1 MMKNS
6 NFIKMWFFVVSS
18 VVIMIALLN
27 YLIDPFGVFHTG
39 LLEKSKSLNERV
51 VKIDYLKEN
60 KKRYNGFMFGSS
72 TMGTTDPKVLEKYV
86 PNSKFYN
93 LTCSSSN
100 MYDFK
105 MLIIYL
111 IKESFDVKNLYLQID
126 LTSMREYGK
135 HPNHAQKHHYAITDD
150 SSWKFYLEYLT
161 IFPFEALK
169 AKVMM
174 SITDADATKF
184 DVENS
189 GMWFVKHK
197 DIAREKDLDAYIAK
211 EHSFKKKSRRT
222 RGEEKSIDA
231 IMGDYQEI
239 VKLCKDNGI
248 TLTVLTTAYNHL
260 RMDAFKI
267 DDVIR
272 FVGRLA
278 SYHDIWYF
286 SGYNSVTN
294 DDKNFYEVNHY
305 ISEIGAL
312 KAARI
317 YHDSSA
323 EVPAD
328 FGVLITKENRTEI
341 LLKERKSMLI
351 HDSK

>member
-1 MMKNS
+1 MKNS
-6 NFIKMWFFVVSS
+6 KFIKMWFMLVSGAI
-18 VVIMIALLN
+18 IMIALLN

-51 VKIDYLKEN
+51 VKIDYLNKNKE
-60 KKRYNGFMFGSS
+60 KYNAFMLGSS

-86 PNSKFYN
+86 KDSKFYN

-105 MLIIYL
+105 MLIKYL
-111 IKESFDVKNLYLQID
+111 LKEDFDVKNLYLQID

-135 HPNHAQKHHYAITDD
+135 HPNQAQKHHYAVTDD
-150 SSWKFYLEYLT
+150 SVWKFYLEYLT
-161 IFPFEALK
+161 IFPFDAMK

-174 SITDADATKF
+174 YLTNADATKF

-197 DIAREKDLDAYIAK
+197 DMARAKDLEAYIAN
-211 EHSFKKKSRRT
+211 EPSFKKRSRRT
-222 RGEEKSIDA
+222 RGEEKNIDA
-231 IMGDYQEI
+231 IISDYQEI
-239 VKLCKDNGI
+239 VKLCEEKGVN
-248 TLTVLTTAYNHL
+248 LTVLTTAYNHL

-267 DDVIR
+267 NDVLS
-272 FVGRLA
+272 FVKRLA
-278 SYHDIWYF
+278 TYHDIWYF

-294 DDKNFYEVNHY
+294 DDRNFYEVNHY
-305 ISEIGAL
+305 IPKIGAL

-317 YHDSSA
+317 YHDSA
-323 EVPAD
+323 VDVPKD
-328 FGVLITKENRTEI
+328 FGVLVSKENMQEM
-341 LLKERKSMLI
+341 LLKERESMILY
-351 HDSK
+351 DNK

>member
-1 MMKNS
+1 MKS
-6 NFIKMWFFVVSS
+6 SKFIKMWFLVVSIAI
-18 VVIMIALLN
+18 IMIALLN

-51 VKIDYLKEN
+51 VKIDYLNQN
-60 KKRYNGFMFGSS
+60 KNRYNAYMFGSS

-86 PNSKFYN
+86 QDSKFYN

-105 MLIIYL
+105 VLINYL
-111 IKESFDVKNLYLQID
+111 IKEDFEVKNLYLQID

-135 HPNHAQKHHYAITDD
+135 HPNQAQKHHYAV
-150 SSWKFYLEYLT
+150 SGESAWKFYLEYLT
-161 IFPFEALK
+161 IFPFSAMK
-169 AKVMM
+169 SKVLLFLQ
-174 SITDADATKF
+174 DADATQF
-184 DVENS
+184 DVEDS

-197 DIAREKDLDAYIAK
+197 DIERQKDLEAYVAN
-211 EHSFKKKSRRT
+211 EPSFKKKSRRT

-231 IMGDYQEI
+231 IMKDYQEI
-239 VKLCKDNGI
+239 VAVCKEHNVN
-248 TLTVLTTAYNHL
+248 LTILTTAYNHL

-267 DDVIR
+267 DDVLR
-272 FVGRLA
+272 FVKRLA

-294 DDKNFYEVNHY
+294 DDRNFYEVNHY
-305 ISEIGAL
+305 VSEIGAL

-323 EVPAD
+323 NVPED
-328 FGVLITKENRTEI
+328 FGILVTKENMQEI
-341 LLKERKSMLI
+341 LLKMRESMLY
-351 HDSK
+351 HDRK